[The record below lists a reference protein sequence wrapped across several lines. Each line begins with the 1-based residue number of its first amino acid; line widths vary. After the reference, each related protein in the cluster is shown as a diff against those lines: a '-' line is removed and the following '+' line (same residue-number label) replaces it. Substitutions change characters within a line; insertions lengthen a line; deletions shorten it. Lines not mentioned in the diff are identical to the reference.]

1 MKRAAL
7 TLLSLIT
14 ALAGLRAASPTAAD
28 KPAKD
33 ESTPVTFHG
42 SIQSDIL
49 FPQED
54 ASIGAGKY
62 GHDILTNTYAD
73 AALFS
78 RHIDA
83 GLRLEFLK
91 WPLPGFEPA
100 FKGWGIGNIYAR
112 GHWSGIDVTIGDF
125 YDQFGSGFILRT
137 YEERA
142 LGIDN
147 SLRGIRVVTDAVK
160 GLRLTAL
167 GGVQRCFWSWN
178 TRSQVYGAD
187 AEAMLSDWFPAIREH
202 GTVWSFGASYVLKN
216 ERDEDIVIPG
226 TDYRL
231 RLPRRVNAIDLR
243 SRVALAS
250 GLDILAEWAW
260 KSQDPSLDNGYTYHS
275 GNALL
280 LSASY
285 SGRGL
290 TALLQAK
297 RSENM
302 SFRSRRSQSGI
313 GAFINNLPAFT
324 YQQTYSLAALY
335 PYATQAAPG
344 EWGFQG
350 SVGYNFRRNT
360 PVGGRYGTKAKLN
373 VSVIRGLRH
382 NETIPIVG
390 GSQFGTEPTTEFF
403 GMGEAYYHDINLQIE
418 KRLSRPL
425 SLTFMYMNQLYNKT
439 IVEGHGGRIKSNIFV
454 ADVKY
459 KFSPKVTGRME
470 LQYLTTRQDQKDWAY
485 GLVEVSLAPYLMF
498 SLSDMWNCGDTGTHY
513 YMGAVTGNYK
523 ANRLQLSYGRTRAG
537 FNCSGGICRY
547 VPALKGF
554 QIGYSYNF

>member
-1 MKRAAL
+1 MKRTAL
-7 TLLSLIT
+7 TALSLLV
-14 ALAGLRAASPTAAD
+14 AAGWAAASGD
-28 KPAKD
+28 GD
-33 ESTPVTFHG
+33 SSSRDITFHG
-42 SIQSDIL
+42 SVQSDIL
-49 FPQED
+49 VPQTD
-54 ASIGAGKY
+54 AAIGAGNY

-112 GHWSGIDVTIGDF
+112 GHWRGIDVTVGDF
-125 YDQFGSGFILRT
+125 YEQFGSGFILRT

-147 SLRGIRVVTDAVK
+147 SLRGARIVTDAVR

-167 GGVQRCFWSWN
+167 GGVQRCFWSWQ
-178 TRSQVYGAD
+178 TRSKVYGAD
-187 AEAMLSDWFPAIREH
+187 AEVMISDYFAPMRER
-202 GTVWSFGASYVLKN
+202 GTTWSFGASYVLKH
-216 ERDEDIVIPG
+216 EKDETIIVPG
-226 TDYRL
+226 TNYRL
-231 RLPRRVNAIDLR
+231 GLPERVNAVDIR
-243 SRVALAS
+243 SRLALAA
-250 GLDILAEWAW
+250 GFNILAEWAW
-260 KSQDPSLDNGYTYHS
+260 KSQDPSLDNNYTYHT
-275 GNALL
+275 GNAFL

-285 SGRGL
+285 SGNGFS
-290 TALLQAK
+290 ALLQAK

-344 EWGFQG
+344 EWGFQ
-350 SVGYNFRRNT
+350 STVGYHFRRGT
-360 PVGGRYGTKAKLN
+360 ALGGRYGTKAKLN
-373 VSVIRGLRH
+373 VSYIRGLH
-382 NETIPIVG
+382 HDTAIPVVG
-390 GSQFGTEPTTEFF
+390 DSPYGTEPSTKFF
-403 GMGEAYYHDINLQIE
+403 GMGECYYHDINIQVE
-418 KRLSRPL
+418 KRFSRPFSM
-425 SLTFMYMNQLYNKT
+425 SLMYMNQLYNKT
-439 IVEGHGGRIKSNIFV
+439 VIEGHGGRIKANIFV
-454 ADVKY
+454 ADAKY
-459 KFSPKVTGRME
+459 KFTPRVSARME

-485 GLVEVSLAPYLMF
+485 GLAEVSVAPYLMF

-513 YMGAVTGNYK
+513 YMGAVTGNYRS
-523 ANRLQLSYGRTRAG
+523 NRLQLSYGRTRAG
-537 FNCSGGICRY
+537 FNCSGGVCRY

-554 QIGYSYNF
+554 QVSYSYNF